1 MDPEPGKR
9 RPAVVFRRHSAD
21 RRPTMHT
28 VAIVLFALAGIVGL
42 TPALA
47 LLTLW
52 YRFPSWLDDLSK
64 YETLLG
70 ALMFAATLAL
80 IGAVLTSWNQRSMS
94 NRQIAAERRKEELA
108 LRPTK
113 QEIASAFIGE
123 IDLIVNKLLWK
134 QGQEK
139 SSASAGTLGNLSTT
153 VPTLDYFPAPFPMD

>member
-80 IGAVLTSWNQRSMS
+80 IGAVLTS
-94 NRQIAAERRKEELA
+94 
-108 LRPTK
+108 
-113 QEIASAFIGE
+113 
-123 IDLIVNKLLWK
+123 
-134 QGQEK
+134 
-139 SSASAGTLGNLSTT
+139 
-153 VPTLDYFPAPFPMD
+153 